1 MLGLIFPCALA
12 IVDQVSGRGGLVE
25 LESGVFLEVGRGQ
38 LPIWTNEG
46 DAVSFRISTQPYPP
60 RRFWRV
66 GWISTFFTWGHC
78 GPRNP
83 GVLYEFE
90 ESTS

>member
-1 MLGLIFPCALA
+1 MFGLIFPCAIA
-12 IVDQVSGRGGLVE
+12 VVDQVSGSGGLVE
-25 LESGVFLEVGRGQ
+25 LESEVFLEVGRAQ
-38 LPIWTNEG
+38 LPLWVREG
-46 DAVSFRISTQPYPP
+46 DAVTFSVRSASAPP

-66 GWISTFFTWGHC
+66 RWFSTRFNWGRC

-90 ESTS
+90 M